1 MIFVLTHYVNVF
13 VIMPRR
19 ITVVLDDELVKKL
32 RIIQSKKIS
41 KLTEH
46 VSFSRVINEELR
58 KALKKSVGRNN
69 S

>member
-1 MIFVLTHYVNVF
+1 MLTHYVNVF
-13 VIMPRR
+13 VIMARR
-19 ITVVLDDELVKKL
+19 ITVVLDDEVVKKL

-58 KALKKSVGRNN
+58 KALK
-69 S
+69 